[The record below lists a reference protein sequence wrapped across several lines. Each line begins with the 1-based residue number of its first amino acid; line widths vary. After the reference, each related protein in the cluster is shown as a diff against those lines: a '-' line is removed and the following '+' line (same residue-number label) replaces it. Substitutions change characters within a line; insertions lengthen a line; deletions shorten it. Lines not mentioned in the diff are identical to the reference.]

1 MALFRPSAS
10 GLFWS
15 PTSSW
20 VTSSEGLTT
29 WGPATSLP
37 GPNDDV
43 YLNNFSMTLDI
54 DIPSSINVRLL
65 TNRNKTSNPTVTV
78 GGVISCSINSQ
89 IINLT
94 SSILEI
100 GATTTPLIAL
110 NEQGITLNISG
121 AVSQSGVN
129 GSGLVATVSNGKFGN
144 VVNLIGDV
152 IGHSNSTTSYIFL
165 FNSNSPNYN
174 QCNVVNI
181 TGNISCSSGGLIN
194 NNAYNQEYNI
204 NGNIIGR
211 IYNAALVTATYQYI
225 NINGNITPPNINSA
239 TASLFINLA
248 GSPNS
253 RTIIRGNII
262 SPPSNSLYYS
272 TDNNSLIEVYG
283 NVTNN
288 GIWNAI
294 AAPAVRITGSSLL
307 TIATTSSAGL
317 TSSIFQSGSNFIYP
331 SQNDV
336 RFGQPYGNASQ
347 YSGLMIVP
355 SVNDVRK
362 ATLVNTSSAT
372 GLVYIPGV
380 DDVRIGLTTNT
391 GSIGTIII
399 PVASAVSQSVVYD
412 NGTVGTYTGLDD
424 FWSFSTSS
432 FGATGSGKIFQNN
445 LDVKVGSVSSSMMS
459 ALNDTS
465 TTNPTVKRLQNL
477 ARVQD
482 MGDQVA
488 SSSYV

>member
-152 IGHSNSTTSYIFL
+152 IGHSNSNTSNIFN
-165 FNSNSPNYN
+165 FSSNAPTYQ

-181 TGNISCSSGGLIN
+181 TGNISCSAGALITS
-194 NNAYNQEYNI
+194 NAINQEYNI

-211 IYNAALVTATYQYI
+211 ILVGAIEYQYLS
-225 NINGNITPPNINSA
+225 INGNTSPPNIGAN
-239 TASLFINLA
+239 TASIAISL
-248 GSPNS
+248 GSAANC
-253 RTIIRGNII
+253 RTIIRGNITC
-262 SPPSNSLYYS
+262 PPSNSFYS
-272 TDNNSLIEVYG
+272 STAVSSLIEVYG

-288 GIWNAI
+288 GTWNAI

-307 TIATTSSAGL
+307 TIATTSSTGL

-336 RFGQPYGNASQ
+336 RFGQPYGNTSQ
-347 YSGLMIVP
+347 YSGLMVVP

-362 ATLVNTSSAT
+362 GTLVNTSSAT
-372 GLVYIPGV
+372 GSVYIPGV

-424 FWSFSTSS
+424 FWSFGTSS
-432 FGATGSGKIFQNN
+432 FDATGSGKIFQNN

>member
-78 GGVISCSINSQ
+78 GGTISCSINPQ
-89 IINLT
+89 IINIT
-94 SSILEI
+94 SSILEL
-100 GATTTPLIAL
+100 GSSAPLILL
-110 NEQGITLNISG
+110 NENGILINISG
-121 AVSQSGVN
+121 NVSQSVAST
-129 GSGLVATVSNGKFGN
+129 SGLILTPTNGKFGN
-144 VVNLIGDV
+144 VVNIIGN
-152 IGHSNSTTSYIFL
+152 ITGHSTSNTSNIFN
-165 FNSNSPNYN
+165 FSSNASSYQ

-181 TGNISCSSGGLIN
+181 TGNISCSAGALITS
-194 NNAYNQEYNI
+194 NAGNQEYNI

-211 IYNAALVTATYQYI
+211 ILVGAIEYQYLS
-225 NINGNITPPNINSA
+225 INGNTSPPNIDAN
-239 TASLFINLA
+239 TASIAISL
-248 GSPNS
+248 GSAANC
-253 RTIIRGNII
+253 RTIIRGNVTC
-262 SPPSNSLYYS
+262 PPSNSFYNS
-272 TDNNSLIEVYG
+272 TAVTSLIDIYG

-288 GIWNAI
+288 GTWNAI
-294 AAPAVRITGSSLL
+294 AAPAFRVTGSSLL

-336 RFGQPYGNASQ
+336 RFGQPYGNTSQ

-372 GLVYIPGV
+372 GSVYIPGV

-399 PVASAVSQSVVYD
+399 PIASAVSQSVVYD
-412 NGTVGTYTGLDD
+412 NGTIGTYTGLDD
-424 FWSFSTSS
+424 FWSFGTSS
-432 FGATGSGKIFQNN
+432 FGTTGSGKIFQNN

-459 ALNDTS
+459 ALNNAS